1 MIEALIAQVLPWIVT
16 VLGGIV
22 AAFLYGR
29 RERRKGRNEARQKAR
44 EEDHDKATAIRDRV
58 DRDLPDRV
66 REYDGAGY
74 RD

>member
-1 MIEALIAQVLPWIVT
+1 MIAALIAQFLPWIVT
-16 VLGGIV
+16 VLGGI
-22 AAFLYGR
+22 AAALVYGR
-29 RERRKGRNEARQKAR
+29 RERQKGRNEARQKAR
-44 EEDHDKATAIRDRV
+44 EQDHEQASAIRDRV

>member
-1 MIEALIAQVLPWIVT
+1 MIAALIAQVLPWIVT
-16 VLGGIV
+16 VLGGI
-22 AAFLYGR
+22 AAALFYGR
-29 RERRKGRNEARQKAR
+29 RERQKGRVEERQKAK
-44 EEDHDKATAIRDRV
+44 EEDHDKASAIRDRV

>member
-1 MIEALIAQVLPWIVT
+1 MIEGLIAQVLPWILT
-16 VLGGIV
+16 ILGGI
-22 AAFLYGR
+22 AAALVYGR
-29 RERRKGRNEARQKAR
+29 RERRKGRVEERQKAK
-44 EEDHDKATAIRDRV
+44 EQDHEKATAIRDRV